1 MATEFVSGNGAPV
14 VGVRGLSQVERVVD
28 TFVSP
33 TKTFTDILRNASWWL
48 PFVLMLIGA
57 LGVTS
62 VVNTK
67 VGFERVAQNQIH
79 ASPKAEDALSQL
91 DPAQREQRVRLQ
103 ASIMKGTSYG
113 FPVLLLI
120 GFAVYS
126 LLLWAS
132 FNFGLGAQ
140 TTYPQVLAVTWY
152 AALPYLFISL
162 ITVFTVLFGSDADAY
177 DIRNPIGTN
186 LGYYLTEAPPMLKAA
201 LSTIDVFKLWS
212 VVLQVIGMAVIS
224 RKSYVQSAVVVG
236 IFWVFALLM
245 AVGGAAF
252 S

>member
-103 ASIMKGTSYG
+103 ASIIKGTSYG

-120 GFAVYS
+120 GFAVYLPAALGFIQLRAGGADDLPAGAGGDLVCGAS
-126 LLLWAS
+126 LLVS
-132 FNFGLGAQ
+132 
-140 TTYPQVLAVTWY
+140 
-152 AALPYLFISL
+152 
-162 ITVFTVLFGSDADAY
+162 
-177 DIRNPIGTN
+177 
-186 LGYYLTEAPPMLKAA
+186 
-201 LSTIDVFKLWS
+201 
-212 VVLQVIGMAVIS
+212 
-224 RKSYVQSAVVVG
+224 SA
-236 IFWVFALLM
+236 
-245 AVGGAAF
+245 
-252 S
+252 